1 MDKAETK
8 TALPKSWEL
17 VMDLRVKAQQLTQNF
32 EKVTLQPSSK
42 DGGTKCL
49 PDVKDD
55 DKLMLWELC
64 DSTWLS
70 WLTLHANDNEKEDI

>member
-49 PDVKDD
+49 SDVKDD

-70 WLTLHANDNEKEDI
+70 WLPSHPDDDGEGE